1 MIIMLNIIIID
12 TYPLKSLSS
21 KKVKLLEMRKK
32 LKLLEMNVVNNLK
45 FVHDLNQRLFSFTFQ
60 TLPLLN
66 FLLEH
71 SRIVFNKRLYHV

>member
-32 LKLLEMNVVNNLK
+32 VKLLEMNVVNNFK

>member
-71 SRIVFNKRLYHV
+71 SRNVFNKRLYHV